1 MTSQQICKI
10 SNIPWTQ
17 YHEDILIDWGDKAKC
32 YKWLHDRS
40 HKKYK
45 CMNTWFTIP
54 VIILSTATGTANFA
68 QYRLDEGD
76 TKSYAPI
83 AIGLINIFTGI
94 LTTVQQFLKVNE
106 LNEAHRVSS
115 IGWDKFYRN
124 VKVELSKHPNERE
137 HVSILIKTCKEE
149 FDRLTE
155 TSPDIDDAIANEFMK
170 QHTGNKTYCCGLRKN
185 TVNKTDIDNFMKM
198 KKPDIC
204 GSLQST
210 SVFRHPWERNIHID
224 IDEENAMN
232 PLNDIELQIMK
243 HNKIQLD
250 ATNKI
255 LTIKDSPSS
264 DHHQLDA

>member
-68 QYRLDEGD
+68 QYRLNEGD

-115 IGWDKFYRN
+115 VGWDKFYRN

-155 TSPDIDDAIANEFMK
+155 TSPDIDDAIANEFIEL
-170 QHTGNKTYCCGLRKN
+170 HTGNKTYCCGLRKN
-185 TVNKTDIDNFMKM
+185 TVNKTDLDNFMKM

-210 SVFRHPWERNIHID
+210 SAFRHPWEQNIHID
-224 IDEENAMN
+224 VDEELAMN
-232 PLNDIELQIMK
+232 PCNDIELQIIK
-243 HNKIQLD
+243 HDKIQLD
-250 ATNKI
+250 AINKV
-255 LTIKDSPSS
+255 LAIKDLPSS
-264 DHHQLDA
+264 DHHQLDT